1 MRAQN
6 DDSGSALVH
15 NSDHV
20 RDTAQAEPAPMTIGT
35 SLVLIAAGAILKI
48 RGHRRRAGIDLQVVG
63 VILMV
68 ISCFRTPRPT

>member
-35 SLVLIAAGAILKI
+35 SLVLIAARAILKYAVTVDVPESTC
-48 RGHRRRAGIDLQVVG
+48 RSWA
-63 VILMV
+63 
-68 ISCFRTPRPT
+68 